1 MTELTLKFKSQEELE
16 LFISK
21 FKYCGGE
28 QATEFCIVSEDLIE
42 NELYLSQVTD
52 NN

>member
-1 MTELTLKFKSQEELE
+1 MAELTLKFKSQEELE
-16 LFISK
+16 LFVSK

-28 QATEFCIVSEDLIE
+28 QATEFCIVVEDLIE
-42 NELYLSQVTD
+42 NELYLSPVSD